1 MEEVPIQFKG
11 RVSLTPSII
20 KNQQKSK
27 FTKIKKYHFFQK
39 TFLHKNKKSIR
50 SITHPMIL
58 MNLMLKLLLIWKKS
72 SKKEAFDFYTFNM
85 DY

>member
-1 MEEVPIQFKG
+1 MEEVPIPFKG
-11 RVSLTPSII
+11 RVSLTPSIL
-20 KNQQKSK
+20 KNQQESK

-39 TFLHKNKKSIR
+39 TSLHKNKKSIR